1 MTKQVI
7 VGVCLLMLA
16 VTGTAQ
22 NFLSATLNDRYYSA
36 FAGVGFASYRGEL
49 KHNGSI
55 QNEVSNLSIGAEVR
69 LWSRISARVELGRYN
84 IRGHDKHAADSS
96 FARQRNLSFESTN
109 YEATIQG
116 VFFLRP
122 YKGVYHRRWRLDPY
136 IALGVGTTFISPQ
149 AKLGDTYFNLYELD
163 TEQDPDYSRF
173 TLILPAAVGLK
184 WKVSSALNFVT
195 EIAYRYTFS
204 DYLDDVSGNF
214 PQSYPDAT
222 TEILA
227 NRKDEVGLIN
237 ETAYEQLSAG
247 NPRGD
252 SSNKDAYLFLN
263 LKFEL
268 FLSRDMFK
276 PKPKPSKR

>member
-1 MTKQVI
+1 MKQVI
-7 VGVCLLMLA
+7 LGVCFLA
-16 VTGTAQ
+16 ITTTVVSQ

-36 FAGVGFASYRGEL
+36 SAGLGFASYRGEL

-55 QNEVSNLSIGAEVR
+55 QNEVSNMSIGAEVR
-69 LWSRISARVELGRYN
+69 LWSKVSARVELGRYS

-109 YEATIQG
+109 YEASIQG
-116 VFFLRP
+116 VFFLRS
-122 YKGVYHRRWRLDPY
+122 YRGVYHKRWSLDPY
-136 IALGVGTTFISPQ
+136 ISLGIGTTYLSPQ
-149 AKLGDTYFNLYELD
+149 AKLGESYFNLYELE
-163 TEQDPDYSRF
+163 TEQDSDYSRF
-173 TLILPAAVGLK
+173 TLILPASVGLK
-184 WKVSSALNFVT
+184 WKITSSLNFIT

-204 DYLDDVSGNF
+204 DHLDDVSGNF
-214 PQSYPDAT
+214 PQSYPNAT
-222 TEILA
+222 TELLG
-227 NRKDEVGLIN
+227 NRKDEIGLIN

-252 SSNKDAYLFLN
+252 NSDKDVYLFLN